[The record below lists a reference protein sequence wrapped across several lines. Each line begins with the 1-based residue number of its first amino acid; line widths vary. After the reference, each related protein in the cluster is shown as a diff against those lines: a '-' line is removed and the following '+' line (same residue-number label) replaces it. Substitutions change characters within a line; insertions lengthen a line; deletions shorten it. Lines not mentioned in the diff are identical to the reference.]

1 MPDKHPGGS
10 LSVAKDSA
18 YTAILSDTYSTEAPG
33 LIRYFK
39 QRMRDD
45 EDANDLMQEAFARL
59 AAHMRTKIL
68 VHPASYPQRIA
79 RNLLVDRMRSAR
91 RAAATIGP
99 TLDELPEIGAA
110 PEQSFGIERQD
121 VMRLYKAAVDG
132 LPDQTR
138 QVFLMHRV
146 ENLTYREIGEKL
158 RIAVP
163 TVQYHLGRAL
173 ARIAQALDD

>member
-68 VHPASYPQRIA
+68 VHPASYLLKQRIP
-79 RNLLVDRMRSAR
+79 NSIV
-91 RAAATIGP
+91 
-99 TLDELPEIGAA
+99 
-110 PEQSFGIERQD
+110 
-121 VMRLYKAAVDG
+121 
-132 LPDQTR
+132 
-138 QVFLMHRV
+138 
-146 ENLTYREIGEKL
+146 
-158 RIAVP
+158 
-163 TVQYHLGRAL
+163 
-173 ARIAQALDD
+173 

>member
-68 VHPASYPQRIA
+68 VHPASYLQRIA
-79 RNLLVDRMRSAR
+79 RDLLVDRMRSAR
-91 RAAATIGP
+91 RAAATIGQR
-99 TLDELPEIGAA
+99 LDELPEIGAA
-110 PEQSFGIERQD
+110 PEQSSGIERQD
-121 VMRLYKAAVDG
+121 VMRPYKAAVDG

>member
-1 MPDKHPGGS
+1 MPDEHPGAG
-10 LSVAKDSA
+10 LSATTDGA
-18 YTAILSDTYSTEAPG
+18 YTAILRETYSAEAPG
-33 LIRYFK
+33 LVRYFK
-39 QRMRDD
+39 HRMRDD

-59 AAHMRTKIL
+59 AAHMRTKML
-68 VHPASYPQRIA
+68 VHPASYLQRIA

-91 RAAATIGP
+91 SAEATRGP
-99 TLDELPEIGAA
+99 ALDEVPELGTA
-110 PEQSFGIERQD
+110 PEQSYGIERQD

-158 RIAVP
+158 GVAVP